1 MNGLWVITS
10 IALCAIKTGSSFSMN
25 PYPKAKGFCDVNA
38 DVGKP
43 LYLTPYIESG
53 KLAEGRKAAVVPPL
67 LDNIVSYSGFLTVN
81 KKHDSNIFFWFF
93 PAEESP
99 ETAPVAL
106 WLQGGPGASSIY
118 ATFKENG
125 PFRLLKNHE
134 IGRKG
139 HYWTRKLNV
148 IYIDQPV
155 GTGYSFTR
163 NEAGYANNMSE
174 VGQDLYAAL
183 LQFFRLFPEY
193 SKHEFLVTGESY
205 AGKFIPAVAYT
216 IHKSNPVSE
225 QKINLKGIAIG
236 DGWVD
241 PYNMIDYS
249 SLLYDLDF
257 IDLKTRDQFAKI
269 EKEIKTLIRKG
280 DFAQANSL
288 MGSYFEEDQS
298 LVSNV
303 TGINNWYNYLKM
315 EGDDDDDMIGY
326 LNSSDVRRHIHVGNS
341 TFVDLSGTVYRHL
354 LSDNLVSTKTKLET
368 LMDHYRV
375 LLYSGQLDLICA
387 YSLTMNYVRKL
398 KWKGAVEYRKA
409 ERQRWFVGKDVAG
422 YFKSAGNFTEL
433 LVRDA
438 GHMVPGDQPVWA
450 LRMITNFV
458 FNRPFENE
466 P

>member
-1 MNGLWVITS
+1 M
-10 IALCAIKTGSSFSMN
+10 
-25 PYPKAKGFCDVNA
+25 Y
-38 DVGKP
+38 
-43 LYLTPYIESG
+43 
-53 KLAEGRKAAVVPPL
+53 AV
-67 LDNIVSYSGFLTVN
+67 
-81 KKHDSNIFFWFF
+81 
-93 PAEESP
+93 
-99 ETAPVAL
+99 
-106 WLQGGPGASSIY
+106 
-118 ATFKENG
+118 FKENG
-125 PFRLLKNHE
+125 PFYLDGEDNLNR
-134 IGRKG
+134 RSA
-139 HYWTRKLNV
+139 YWSQKLNM
-148 IYIDQPV
+148 IFIDQPV
-155 GTGYSFTR
+155 GTGFSFTR
-163 NEAGYANNMSE
+163 SQKGYANNEDDVSLN
-174 VGQDLYAAL
+174 VYNAL
-183 LQFFRLFPEY
+183 LQFFKLFPEY
-193 SKHEFLVTGESY
+193 SNTEFYLTGESY
-205 AGKFIPAVAYT
+205 AGKYIPSVGYW
-216 IHKSNPVSE
+216 IHQMNSNAS
-225 QKINLKGIAIG
+225 QKINMQGIAIG